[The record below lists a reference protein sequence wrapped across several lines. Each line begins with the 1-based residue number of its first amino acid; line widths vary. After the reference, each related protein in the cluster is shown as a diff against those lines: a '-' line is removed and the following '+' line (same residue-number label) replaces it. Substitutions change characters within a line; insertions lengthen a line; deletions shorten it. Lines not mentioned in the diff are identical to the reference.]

1 MSALQKQLKVVNKE
15 VKNKRYDHR
24 ITQFSYFTNSS
35 RYLKDKE
42 LSNFQRDCHN
52 FFMEVVS
59 TLCFGGQSA
68 PEPELIKSLMEIV
81 FTEDSDL
88 VSPITETGGSKS
100 DKVSVVK
107 SSMLQLLLEHKY
119 V

>member
-1 MSALQKQLKVVNKE
+1 
-15 VKNKRYDHR
+15 
-24 ITQFSYFTNSS
+24 
-35 RYLKDKE
+35 
-42 LSNFQRDCHN
+42 
-52 FFMEVVS
+52 MEVVS

-68 PEPELIKSLMEIV
+68 PEPALIKSLMEMV

-88 VSPITETGGSKS
+88 VSPITEMGGSKS
-100 DKVSVVK
+100 DKVSVVQ